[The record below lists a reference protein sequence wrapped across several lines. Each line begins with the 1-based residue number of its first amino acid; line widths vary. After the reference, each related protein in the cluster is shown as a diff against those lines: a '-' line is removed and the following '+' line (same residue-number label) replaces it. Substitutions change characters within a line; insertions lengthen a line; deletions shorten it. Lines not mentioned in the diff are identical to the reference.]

1 MFCIEHYT
9 VSFIFIIFFFF
20 STFDCSA
27 TCCRGRWC
35 LRGPA
40 HFSNPPSIISF
51 PSWPRSWNT
60 APLRHNFCV
69 KASVVAFGPV
79 QWLQWCFSISRL
91 KCMTFVWRFK
101 RRLAKVLFR
110 LYFPSTSLCHPLF
123 CSSAYWWHIHP
134 SILTSIHPKNSGL
147 SLAGHSP
154 TSQCPSVCL
163 FETYFEHNVQKKRV
177 HPSIFFLWKRKCCHF
192 QYYWLLFQ
200 SFILNYE

>member
-1 MFCIEHYT
+1 MRFLNRHVLFWTLYCFILFIYFNFPLQCYMLQRE
-9 VSFIFIIFFFF
+9 VMSEGNCSF
-20 STFDCSA
+20 
-27 TCCRGRWC
+27 
-35 LRGPA
+35 LQ
-40 HFSNPPSIISF
+40 PSIYHLF
-51 PSWPRSWNT
+51 PFMTTKLKYCPSQRQ
-60 APLRHNFCV
+60 LYFCV

-123 CSSAYWWHIHP
+123 CSSVYWWHIHP

-147 SLAGHSP
+147 LLAGHSP

-163 FETYFEHNVQKKRV
+163 FET
-177 HPSIFFLWKRKCCHF
+177 
-192 QYYWLLFQ
+192 
-200 SFILNYE
+200 